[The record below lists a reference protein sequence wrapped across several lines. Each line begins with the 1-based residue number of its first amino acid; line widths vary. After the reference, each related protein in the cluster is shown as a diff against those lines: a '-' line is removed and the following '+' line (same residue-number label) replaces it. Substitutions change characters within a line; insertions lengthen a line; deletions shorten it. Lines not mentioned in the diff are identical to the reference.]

1 MLPGESL
8 RRISAADKRAEEALV
23 AGLPVSGNCNSSALH
38 LLARLQRTRSFRR
51 PPYVDSVRK
60 RQPAKNGLRQGLL
73 QAVFLRNRLYVWK
86 GVKSE

>member
-8 RRISAADKRAEEALV
+8 RMISAADKRAEEALV

-51 PPYVDSVRK
+51 LPYVDLVRK
-60 RQPAKNGLRQGLL
+60 ILMKVSFQQG
-73 QAVFLRNRLYVWK
+73 FLTESPQ
-86 GVKSE
+86 G

>member
-8 RRISAADKRAEEALV
+8 RMISAADKREEEALV

-51 PPYVDSVRK
+51 PPYVNSVRK
-60 RQPAKNGLRQGLL
+60 ILMKVNFQR
-73 QAVFLRNRLYVWK
+73 VFLTESPQ
-86 GVKSE
+86 G

>member
-38 LLARLQRTRSFRR
+38 LLARLQRTRSLRR
-51 PPYVDSVRK
+51 SPYVDLGIKTLMKANFQR
-60 RQPAKNGLRQGLL
+60 
-73 QAVFLRNRLYVWK
+73 VFLTESPQ
-86 GVKSE
+86 G